1 MKFTIPSITITLPTI
16 NFPTTTTTKA
26 TIKQKLHALTSLR
39 TPKLPDL
46 PLPHFMAILN
56 DTLQDNILN
65 KHCAHVHQARL
76 HHLSNTYN
84 VSVLQNLQ
92 QQTLPNTY

>member
-1 MKFTIPSITITLPTI
+1 MKLTIPAITINI
-16 NFPTTTTTKA
+16 PTTTITNTITKLKA
-26 TIKQKLHALTSLR
+26 LR
-39 TPKLPDL
+39 TPNLPDL